1 MDCWNCSTQ
10 LIWGGDTDLED
21 DEDHK
26 LMTNLSCPTCKAFV
40 VVYYNPYD
48 EEYKSIEHNPNLG
61 PGH

>member
-1 MDCWNCSTQ
+1 M
-10 LIWGGDTDLED
+10 IWGGDTDLED

-26 LMTNLSCPTCKAFV
+26 LMTNLSCPSCKAFV

-48 EEYKSIEHNPNLG
+48 EEYNSIEFNTNLG